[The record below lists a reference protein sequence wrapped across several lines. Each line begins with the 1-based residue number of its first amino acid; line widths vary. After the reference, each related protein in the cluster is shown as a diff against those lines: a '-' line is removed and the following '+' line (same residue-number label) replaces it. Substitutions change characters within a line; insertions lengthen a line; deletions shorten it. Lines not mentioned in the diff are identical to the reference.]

1 MFRFQVISQAHVLFQ
16 TGLCPTKEEAIEIGL
31 RYVNL
36 YKNSILL
43 VEAID

>member
-1 MFRFQVISQAHVLFQ
+1 MFRFQVMNHAHVLFQ
-16 TGLCPTKEEAIEIGL
+16 TGLCFTKEEAIEIGL

-36 YKNSILL
+36 YKNSFLL